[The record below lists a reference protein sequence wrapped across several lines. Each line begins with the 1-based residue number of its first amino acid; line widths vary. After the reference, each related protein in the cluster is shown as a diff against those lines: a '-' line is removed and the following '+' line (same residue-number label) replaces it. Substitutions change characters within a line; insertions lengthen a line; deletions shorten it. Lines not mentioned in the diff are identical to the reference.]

1 MDRHD
6 TPFPKHDFYNMIHA
20 MPLPNLIEEYWID
33 GTFDDYADEHFIIR
47 AIVNDT
53 EFFRKFFVSRHYDID
68 SETFPSN
75 YLINFNNRL
84 YALCNSF
91 GKSEI
96 KKFLKD
102 QFSAGKHNYDQN
114 KFLEA
119 LSEIHILTHFAAF
132 GPAFTAQAFY
142 EPPLGL
148 HGANPEA
155 RFVYRNGVTLDIEVK
170 TPNFPKRNYKENILL
185 PGILIDKK
193 GRDKLGLFCEQHSIQ
208 CRFPRVLKLKE
219 FFESAAKKFIVPPS
233 ENHINLLVIN
243 WSYADIEEVKLFE
256 PVKLLCN
263 QANGLFVKRDIALKV
278 GIPEEA
284 MQKITAVL
292 LYRMPENMLFFSD
305 LRYLFQSRSYK
316 IIMNPFVECGN
327 IQMVHD
333 LTSMAVNLP
342 HELDD
347 RRDVFFNFESK
358 DWSEELTKIME
369 IIDTHV
375 LQ

>member
-1 MDRHD
+1 M
-6 TPFPKHDFYNMIHA
+6 
-20 MPLPNLIEEYWID
+20 
-33 GTFDDYADEHFIIR
+33 
-47 AIVNDT
+47 
-53 EFFRKFFVSRHYDID
+53 
-68 SETFPSN
+68 
-75 YLINFNNRL
+75 
-84 YALCNSF
+84 
-91 GKSEI
+91 
-96 KKFLKD
+96 
-102 QFSAGKHNYDQN
+102 
-114 KFLEA
+114 
-119 LSEIHILTHFAAF
+119 
-132 GPAFTAQAFY
+132 
-142 EPPLGL
+142 
-148 HGANPEA
+148 
-155 RFVYRNGVTLDIEVK
+155 
-170 TPNFPKRNYKENILL
+170 
-185 PGILIDKK
+185 
-193 GRDKLGLFCEQHSIQ
+193 
-208 CRFPRVLKLKE
+208 KE

-243 WSYADIEEVKLFE
+243 WSYADIEEVELFE

-284 MQKITAVL
+284 MQRITAVL

-358 DWSEELTKIME
+358 DWSEELTKIIE
-369 IIDTHV
+369 IIDIHV